1 MAVTFVTSDA
11 LYVSNIKN
19 IELSAKLKRIPLDI
33 PPVCNLQPTEVD
45 ILYLPS
51 SINGI
56 TMKSFGILVSYFSAA
71 EQSAGGGCG
80 SSEK

>member
-19 IELSAKLKRIPLDI
+19 IELSAKFKRIPLDI

-51 SINGI
+51 SIN
-56 TMKSFGILVSYFSAA
+56 
-71 EQSAGGGCG
+71 
-80 SSEK
+80 